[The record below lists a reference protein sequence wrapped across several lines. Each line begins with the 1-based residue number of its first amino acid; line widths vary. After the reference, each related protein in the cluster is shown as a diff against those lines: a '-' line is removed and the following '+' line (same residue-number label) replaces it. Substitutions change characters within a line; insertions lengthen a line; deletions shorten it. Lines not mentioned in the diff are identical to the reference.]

1 MKRTYMIKEFI
12 KNEDSNEYVV
22 HIINTEDNNPNG
34 GWYRQITAL
43 EGMVE
48 RSSKRWF
55 DFWNG
60 RKNYKSFV
68 RFDRWNKT
76 EEKIYLEQREKY
88 IKLFNKEETDKLFPE
103 LNKINHNSVWDF
115 FEYIDYDHKNKKVS
129 NIDKLIITKKLN

>member
-22 HIINTEDNNPNG
+22 HIINTEDNYPKG

-43 EGMVE
+43 EGMIE
-48 RSSKRWF
+48 RASKRWF

-60 RKNYKSFV
+60 KENYKSFV
-68 RFDRWNKT
+68 RFSRWNKT
-76 EEKIYLEQREKY
+76 EEKIYLKQRESY

-129 NIDKLIITKKLN
+129 NMDKLIIIKKLD